1 MAPDGQSVQVPLAG
15 FSGFAV
21 TLSTSVPSTSKMNPE
36 NIARSVLAANM
47 SFKSLSGNRF
57 LTRSLSRAP
66 GHGNETAKRRKKST
80 LT

>member
-1 MAPDGQSVQVPLAG
+1 M
-15 FSGFAV
+15 
-21 TLSTSVPSTSKMNPE
+21 KPE

-47 SFKSLSGNRF
+47 SFKSFSGNQF

-66 GHGNETAKRRKKST
+66 GHGNETAKRRARKKAA